1 MITNKKQAVPNPLFG
16 KQNFT
21 LMIVGAIVMA
31 IGFFVMA
38 GGKSADPNKF
48 NDAEIYSFTRI
59 TLAPMLIIAG
69 FIIEIFA
76 IMKKPNE
83 TVKIN

>member
-1 MITNKKQAVPNPLFG
+1 MITNKKQQVPNPLFG

-21 LMIVGAIVMA
+21 LMIIGAIVMA

-38 GGKSADPNKF
+38 GGKSADLTKF

-76 IMKKPNE
+76 IMKKPND
-83 TVKIN
+83 TVKTV